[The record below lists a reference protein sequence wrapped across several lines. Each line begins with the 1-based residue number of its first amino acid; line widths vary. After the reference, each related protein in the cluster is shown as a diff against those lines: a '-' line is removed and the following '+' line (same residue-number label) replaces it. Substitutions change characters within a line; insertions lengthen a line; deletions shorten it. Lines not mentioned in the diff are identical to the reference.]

1 MMMSDALVIAVGT
14 HNKSK
19 LVFELYVGLHGMQY
33 NYNALYAVSLVPFN
47 SPCTNH

>member
-19 LVFELYVGLHGMQY
+19 LVFGLYVGLHDLQSIITMHYTQ
-33 NYNALYAVSLVPFN
+33 
-47 SPCTNH
+47 